1 MSTQQPMPVRTATN
15 ATDDAVPDD
24 DSSEATKL
32 FHERLQA
39 WKHAVVYLED
49 YVEATEKLH
58 HSAAKDYDK
67 ILKTVNSPL
76 KEGHH
81 FDQSLGGV
89 AGLFDNV
96 RTNTQGLQNSHT
108 ETEKTLKGSVLPIF
122 KRLHDEI
129 KHKTKELDK
138 GAGKQSKAVDKAR
151 NTSQKHIE
159 LLGQHAA
166 ASQTSSHTMKAADDP
181 YILQRQVYHRL
192 NKQVQEE
199 NNSRDDIIAV
209 QNNFAQFEA
218 HVVQTIQQGITQL
231 NQVLS
236 NQAEQTRTMLGDVS
250 GNVSPLS
257 AKVC

>member
-1 MSTQQPMPVRTATN
+1 
-15 ATDDAVPDD
+15 
-24 DSSEATKL
+24 
-32 FHERLQA
+32 
-39 WKHAVVYLED
+39 
-49 YVEATEKLH
+49 
-58 HSAAKDYDK
+58 
-67 ILKTVNSPL
+67 
-76 KEGHH
+76 
-81 FDQSLGGV
+81 
-89 AGLFDNV
+89 
-96 RTNTQGLQNSHT
+96 
-108 ETEKTLKGSVLPIF
+108 
-122 KRLHDEI
+122 
-129 KHKTKELDK
+129 
-138 GAGKQSKAVDKAR
+138 
-151 NTSQKHIE
+151 
-159 LLGQHAA
+159 
-166 ASQTSSHTMKAADDP
+166 MKAADDP